1 MLDRKI
7 YCSWVGNNNLEMN
20 DNRKRGIESLQN
32 NSGAEVIVV
41 TNETLNDFLVPE
53 GPLHQG
59 FQYLSDVHKA
69 DYIRTYAMHFHGGGY
84 TDIKPCNYSW
94 LPYFDKLENS
104 YAFGMGAPE
113 DEGPLSTPL
122 SIRDQY
128 GDKWPDMIS
137 FDMFIFK
144 PRSEFTFR
152 WYTDILSKLD
162 FYLHRLIESPA
173 RASRE
178 AADTFITQYPLEWG
192 WNITTFHPLCVR
204 YTDKI
209 LKDMPY
215 PNRQDYR

>member
-7 YCSWVGNNNLEMN
+7 YCSWVGNNNQHMN
-20 DNRKRGIESLQN
+20 DNRKRGLESLRE
-32 NSGAEVIVV
+32 NSEVEVVLV
-41 TNETLNDFLVPE
+41 TNENLHEFLVPE

-94 LPYFDKLENS
+94 RPYFDQLENS
-104 YAFGMGAPE
+104 YAFGIGAKE

-122 SIRDQY
+122 SIRDRY
-128 GDKWPDMIS
+128 GHRWPDMIS

-144 PRSEFTFR
+144 PRSEFTYI
-152 WYTDILSKLD
+152 WYQEMLRRLD
-162 FYLHRLIESPA
+162 RDLHKLIEHPA
-173 RASRE
+173 RDSRE
-178 AADTFITQYPLEWG
+178 ASDTFITQYPLDWG
-192 WNITTFHPLCVR
+192 WNIQIFHPVCVH
-204 YTDKI
+204 YTDKV
-209 LKDMPY
+209 LKTMPY